1 MDSRQH
7 DQNAEDRFQERRA
20 ERAAQLDKAAKGIV
34 DFTDMLRR
42 DARRAILHPN
52 DGQGLER
59 ILGVSDLLEVNF
71 LDIGR
76 RAGRVVAEPV
86 YSIDQNGVAGKRQSL
101 AKISGDGPAKEV
113 VSSTLWGP

>member
-76 RAGRVVAEPV
+76 RAGRAVGRQRPPQPGRFRVRGRRELQPADAGHVRHGAGPLFP
-86 YSIDQNGVAGKRQSL
+86 DQ
-101 AKISGDGPAKEV
+101 
-113 VSSTLWGP
+113 